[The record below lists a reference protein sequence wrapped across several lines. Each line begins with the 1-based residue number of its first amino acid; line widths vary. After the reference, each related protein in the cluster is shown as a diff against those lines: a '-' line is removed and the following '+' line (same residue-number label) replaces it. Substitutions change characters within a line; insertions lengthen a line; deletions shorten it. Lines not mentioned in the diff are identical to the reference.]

1 MLDKKQI
8 WAIFLL
14 EFKMGY
20 KAAEIN
26 CNINNT
32 HAPGTAKER
41 TVQSW
46 LKKLSEGDESL
57 EDEKRN
63 DQPSEVDNDQL
74 RRSSKL
80 LLLQLHEKLPKNS
93 TWTILQSF
101 SIWSKL
107 EKWNSLISGYLMSW
121 LQVKKNQHFEVL
133 SSFIVC
139 NKNKPFLDRIVT
151 RNEQCIL
158 YDNRQWPAQWLDREE
173 APKHFPKPKKGHGH
187 CLMACCPSDPL
198 QLSESWQNH
207 YIWEVETYAQ
217 QWMRCT
223 ENCNTYSQSYVNRKG
238 PILHDNAWPQVTQPT
253 LQKLNELGDE
263 VLPHQSSDLSP
274 TSHQGTTTC
283 YKENVTTSRRQK
295 MLSKSSLNPEAQM
308 VTNLKT
314 NLFLIGNNVLIIV
327 VPILIN
333 KDVFESRQSETPITF
348 SPT

>member
-93 TWTILQSF
+93 TSTILQSF

-107 EKWNSLISGYLMSW
+107 EKWNSLICGYLMSW
-121 LQVKKNQHFEVL
+121 LQVKKISILKCCLLLLYATKTNHFWIGL
-133 SSFIVC
+133 WHAMNSAFYMT
-139 NKNKPFLDRIVT
+139 T
-151 RNEQCIL
+151 RNDQLSGWTEKKLQSTSQSQ
-158 YDNRQWPAQWLDREE
+158 RKVMVTVWWPAAGLIHYSFLNPGKTITFEKYVQQMNEMHWKCQLLQPALANRTSPTLFHDSAWLHVAQPE
-173 APKHFPKPKKGHGH
+173 
-187 CLMACCPSDPL
+187 L
-198 QLSESWQNH
+198 QQLNKAG
-207 YIWEVETYAQ
+207 YAA
-217 QWMRCT
+217 MLHPP
-223 ENCNTYSQSYVNRKG
+223 YSPDFLPTTTTASR
-238 PILHDNAWPQVTQPT
+238 ILTTFCRDNASTA
-253 LQKLNELGDE
+253 
-263 VLPHQSSDLSP
+263 
-274 TSHQGTTTC
+274 
-283 YKENVTTSRRQK
+283 SRRQK
-295 MLSKSSLNPEAQM
+295 RVCKSPSNPEPQ
-308 VTNLKT
+308 
-314 NLFLIGNNVLIIV
+314 
-327 VPILIN
+327 
-333 KDVFESRQSETPITF
+333 TF
-348 SPT
+348 ML